1 MCRCNICA
9 CIPENDL
16 LLIAE
21 YAVGLG
27 SMRSA
32 CLVEYKADDGPELA
46 TGHADEKSQR
56 RDQQVGTRRAESER
70 QATYAAFGPIG
81 PEAFVDILSGVQG
94 LRHWDSIDGFE
105 SRQQGFSRP
114 PADNCFNIYP

>member
-1 MCRCNICA
+1 MAHFEGSSNRAAAAGRCHSSKKVTKPCS
-9 CIPENDL
+9 IPENDL

-81 PEAFVDILSGVQG
+81 PEAFVDILSGVQ
-94 LRHWDSIDGFE
+94 
-105 SRQQGFSRP
+105 
-114 PADNCFNIYP
+114 